1 MTSVDSACSIGYR
14 SILLPYREAAPFVD
28 TGDALHRTFR
38 EANYDILRKQ
48 STLADFLPAIA
59 VFMPGDSRKYLPVFE
74 PMRERRD
81 YVSDGCRFTLLFCA
95 DNGKS
100 VAYDIR
106 PVDAAHRDAPR

>member
-48 STLADFLPAIA
+48 STLADFLPAVA
-59 VFMPGDSRKYLPVFE
+59 VFMPVDSRKYLPVFE

-81 YVSDGCRFTLLFCA
+81 YVGDGCRFTLIFGA
-95 DNGKS
+95 DNSKS
-100 VAYDIR
+100 AVYEIR
-106 PVDAAHRDAPR
+106 PVEADNENARP